1 MKRLL
6 SWRKFLRNNEVR
18 FIWFSFEILDT
29 IFGGIA
35 GRPLPDRRT
44 NGCYPSRLPR
54 TLICFFLGAFSRC
67 SSSIT
72 SSYKDNRSLFM
83 YSHTV
88 TFLSDKN
95 VFGEFEKLYNHI
107 ISSSRFQIYR
117 LRSIVLQ
124 CTRNRYLYAL

>member
-35 GRPLPDRRT
+35 GRPARQAHERLL
-44 NGCYPSRLPR
+44 PSRLPT
-54 TLICFFLGAFSRC
+54 TLLLLKKAAFSRC

-83 YSHTV
+83 YSHTL
-88 TFLSDKN
+88 TFLSYKS
-95 VFGEFEKLYNHI
+95 VVGEFENIVQSYNKLDQ
-107 ISSSRFQIYR
+107 ISDLSF
-117 LRSIVLQ
+117 LRSIVL
-124 CTRNRYLYAL
+124 Y